1 MPELSLYI
9 PRSNSPS
16 LDRLPGVGPGGPG
29 DPDGRD
35 GPDGPNL
42 MIP

>member
-16 LDRLPGVGPGGPG
+16 PDRLPGVGPG
-29 DPDGRD
+29 DPDGLD
-35 GPDGPNL
+35 GPDCPNL